1 MLKMNLTRTLVC
13 SMLITGVCAPALA
26 ALGGDATSVEADRA
40 KLKGTLHSTPTVDY
54 TVHEIRTPAG
64 IVVHEY
70 ATAEGKVFAV
80 SWRGP
85 GMPDLPQLLGD
96 YSAQLAQAR
105 SQQPHY
111 NHHHLTVAT
120 ADVVMQ
126 QSAHLHSFF
135 GRAWVP
141 ALLPQNFSLN
151 DIN

>member
-1 MLKMNLTRTLVC
+1 MNLTRTLIC
-13 SMLITGVCAPALA
+13 SMLVTAFWAPAFA

-40 KLKGTLHSTPTVDY
+40 KLKGTLHTTPTVDY
-54 TVHEIRTPAG
+54 TVHEIQTAG
-64 IVVHEY
+64 GMVVHEY
-70 ATAEGKVFAV
+70 VSAEGKVFAV

-85 GMPDLPQLLGD
+85 GMPNLPQLLGN

-105 SQQPHY
+105 SQPHF
-111 NHHHLTVAT
+111 NHHQLNVAT

-141 ALLPQNFSLN
+141 ALLPQNFPLN

>member
-1 MLKMNLTRTLVC
+1 MNLTRTLIC
-13 SMLITGVCAPALA
+13 SMLVTAICAPAFA
-26 ALGGDATSVEADRA
+26 ALGGDASSVEADRA
-40 KLKGTLHSTPTVDY
+40 KLKGTLHTTPTVDY
-54 TVHEIRTPAG
+54 TVHEIQTAAG
-64 IVVHEY
+64 MVVHEY
-70 ATAEGKVFAV
+70 VSSDGKVFAV

-85 GMPDLPQLLGD
+85 GMPNLSQLLGN

-105 SQQPHY
+105 SQPHY
-111 NHHHLTVAT
+111 NHHHLNVAT

-141 ALLPQNFSLN
+141 ALLPQNFPLN

>member
-1 MLKMNLTRTLVC
+1 MKLTRTLIC
-13 SMLITGVCAPALA
+13 SMLVTCVSAPALA
-26 ALGGDATSVEADRA
+26 ALGGDATSVEVDRA
-40 KLKGTLHSTPTVDY
+40 KMKGTLHTTPTVDY
-54 TVHEIRTPAG
+54 TVHEIQTPAG
-64 IVVHEY
+64 MVVHEY
-70 ATAEGKVFAV
+70 VSAEGKVFAV

-85 GMPDLPQLLGD
+85 GMPNLPQLLGD

-105 SQQPHY
+105 SGPHY
-111 NHHHLTVAT
+111 NHHHLDVAT

>member
-1 MLKMNLTRTLVC
+1 MKLTRTLIC
-13 SMLITGVCAPALA
+13 SMLVTCVSAPALA
-26 ALGGDATSVEADRA
+26 ALGGDATSVEVDRA
-40 KLKGTLHSTPTVDY
+40 KMKGTLHSTPTVDY
-54 TVHEIRTPAG
+54 TVHEIQTPAG
-64 IVVHEY
+64 MVVHEY
-70 ATAEGKVFAV
+70 VSSGGKVFAV

-85 GMPDLPQLLGD
+85 GMPNLPQLLGD

-105 SQQPHY
+105 SGPHY
-111 NHHHLTVAT
+111 NHHQLNVAT

>member
-1 MLKMNLTRTLVC
+1 MKLTRTLIC
-13 SMLITGVCAPALA
+13 SMLITCVSAPALA
-26 ALGGDATSVEADRA
+26 ALGGDATSVEVDRA
-40 KLKGTLHSTPTVDY
+40 KMKGTLHATPTVDY
-54 TVHEIRTPAG
+54 TVHEIQTQAG
-64 IVVHEY
+64 MVVHEY
-70 ATAEGKVFAV
+70 VSSEGKVFAV

-85 GMPDLPQLLGD
+85 GMPNLPQLLGD

-105 SQQPHY
+105 SGPHY
-111 NHHHLTVAT
+111 NHHHLDVAT

-141 ALLPQNFSLN
+141 ALVPQNFSLN